1 MLNRRTVVT
10 KLPRLFKPR
19 LAVFFLNFIFK
30 EHFPLHCRSTRHIF
44 TSFFYFFLFFSFCYC
59 SGKRFTFTLVRRGTA
74 NVLEGFSDFLTQFFF
89 CYYALNVASEGPR
102 NLQKPSVY
110 EKQCRDILDC
120 CTRWI
125 DSILGELQIFSLAS
139 KRYE

>member
-19 LAVFFLNFIFK
+19 LAVFFLILFSKSIFPCIV
-30 EHFPLHCRSTRHIF
+30 EVLVIF
-44 TSFFYFFLFFSFCYC
+44 LLVFFFFFKFFSFCYC

-125 DSILGELQIFSLAS
+125 DSILGELHIFSLSS
-139 KRYE
+139 KSY

>member
-44 TSFFYFFLFFSFCYC
+44 TSFFLFILFFSFCYC

-110 EKQCRDILDC
+110 EKQCRVILDC
-120 CTRWI
+120 CTR
-125 DSILGELQIFSLAS
+125 
-139 KRYE
+139 